1 MAYTPKEDENTQS
14 GMNVLD
20 PNGQQNP
27 LEDEQKNLQATGTP
41 AAGAPMQSAPQ
52 TTSVGTTANQTTGQ
66 SNAAS
71 AGGKGSGTYTN
82 LQAYQKANQGATQ
95 NISDAV
101 QKAQNVGAQKIGQ
114 QIQQKQSEF
123 QRQVDENRQRLD
135 QAGQFIDQT
144 ISGAGQEMDDTA
156 FNRFQNLLSGQ
167 EQYQTSTPDF
177 SQVQNQIESFNIP
190 NQGLDRQN
198 ARMELLRRTFGGNDR
213 YTTGQRALD
222 DFLVAGNA
230 DARRIIAE
238 APQRAAQ
245 NLQDQLSAARTAS
258 EQERALLGQE
268 GQALQTRAQESVD
281 AAQEQLLADLEAR
294 RTGIADELGIGPQ
307 LKEAVASG
315 NVSQELL
322 DQLGLEDNRLY
333 GVDVNEFLTAAPT
346 LEGIASQEDLARA
359 QALAKLEGTEQDI
372 FLDPTKIGQFQET
385 EQNQIQALKD
395 AVAARRGEYMTES
408 EQLRNLLGEL
418 DQSKNNILG
427 LMPDISPF
435 GAIDTGY
442 TRYSYET
449 QAQAQENAR
458 RQQEFDREL
467 SRRAGELG
475 ISQDLTNLLK
485 PYLEQQAGFRDYSS
499 ANVNPYRAGSGQS
512 STLGNTLQNLGITGL
527 DFDSPYR
534 TDLID
539 ADRLQGLLTDALT
552 GVQGQYDYSNVLGP
566 VSAKDG
572 AVKNNRLEALKKL
585 IDG

>member
-1 MAYTPKEDENTQS
+1 
-14 GMNVLD
+14 MNVLD
-20 PNGQQNP
+20 PNNQQNQ
-27 LEDEQKNLQATGTP
+27 LAEEQKNLQSAGTP
-41 AAGAPMQSAPQ
+41 AAGTPMQTPTAQ
-52 TTSVGTTANQTTGQ
+52 TNVGTTANKPAAQTTGQ

-101 QKAQNVGAQKIGQ
+101 QKAQNIGAQKIGQ

-144 ISGAGQEMDDTA
+144 VSGAGQEMDDTA

-167 EQYQTSTPDF
+167 EQYQAATPDF
-177 SQVQNQIESFNIP
+177 SQLENQISSFSIP

-198 ARMELLRRTFGGNDR
+198 ARMELLRRTFGGNER

-222 DFLVAGNA
+222 DFLVAGSQE
-230 DARRIIAE
+230 ARQIMAE

-245 NLQDQLSAARTAS
+245 NLQNQLAAARTAS

-268 GQALQTRAQESVD
+268 GQSLQTRAQESVD
-281 AAQEQLLADLEAR
+281 AAQQSLLDQLEAR
-294 RTGIADELGIGPQ
+294 KQGIADELGIAPQ

-315 NVSQELL
+315 NVPQELL

-346 LEGIASQEDLARA
+346 LEGIATQEDLARA

-372 FLDPTKIGQFQET
+372 FLDPTQIGTFQDT

-395 AVAARRGEYMTES
+395 AVAARRGEYMSES

-418 DQSKNNILG
+418 DENYDNILG
-427 LMPDISPF
+427 LMPDISDY
-435 GAIDTGY
+435 GALDQGY
-442 TRYSYET
+442 SGRFWE
-449 QAQAQENAR
+449 
-458 RQQEFDREL
+458 QQKEHAAANRSRSATFNTDL
-467 SRRAGELG
+467 NRRAGELG
-475 ISQDLTNLLK
+475 ISQDLVQLLR
-485 PYLEQQAGFRDYSS
+485 PYIEQQSGFINYGQTLG
-499 ANVNPYRAGSGQS
+499 NPYRAEEGQGVGI
-512 STLGNTLQNLGITGL
+512 GNMYRDLGL
-527 DFDSPYR
+527 DVG
-534 TDLID
+534 TDYGNWENRYNLVD
-539 ADRLQGLLTDALT
+539 PDRLKTLLTDALS
-552 GVQGQYDYSNVLGP
+552 GIQGQYDYDNVLGP

-572 AVKNNRLEALKKL
+572 AVKSTRMEALRKL
-585 IDG
+585 LGE

>member
-1 MAYTPKEDENTQS
+1 
-14 GMNVLD
+14 MNVLD
-20 PNGQQNP
+20 PNNQQNQ
-27 LEDEQKNLQATGTP
+27 LAEEQKNLQSAGTP
-41 AAGAPMQSAPQ
+41 VAGTPMQTPTAQ
-52 TTSVGTTANQTTGQ
+52 TNVGTTANKPAAQTTGQ

-101 QKAQNVGAQKIGQ
+101 QKAQNIGAQKIGQ

-123 QRQVDENRQRLD
+123 QRQVDENRQRID

-144 ISGAGQEMDDTA
+144 VSGAGQEMDDTA

-167 EQYQTSTPDF
+167 EQYQAATPDF
-177 SQVQNQIESFNIP
+177 SQIENQISSFSIP
-190 NQGLDRQN
+190 SQGLDRQN
-198 ARMELLRRTFGGNDR
+198 ARMELLRRTFGGNER

-222 DFLVAGNA
+222 DFLVAGSQE
-230 DARRIIAE
+230 ARQIMAE

-245 NLQDQLSAARTAS
+245 NLQNQLAAARTAS

-268 GQALQTRAQESVD
+268 GQSLQTRAQESVD
-281 AAQEQLLADLEAR
+281 AAQQSLLDQLEAR
-294 RTGIADELGIGPQ
+294 RQGIADELGIAPQ

-315 NVSQELL
+315 NVPQELL

-346 LEGIASQEDLARA
+346 LEGIATQEDLARA

-372 FLDPTKIGQFQET
+372 FLDPTQIGTFQDT

-395 AVAARRGEYMTES
+395 AVAARRGEYMSES

-418 DQSKNNILG
+418 DQSGNNILG
-427 LMPDISPF
+427 LMPDITPF

-442 TRYSYET
+442 TRFSYET
-449 QAQAQENAR
+449 QAQARENAR
-458 RQQEFDREL
+458 RQVEFDREL

-475 ISQDLTNLLK
+475 ISQDLTQLLK

-499 ANVNPYRAGSGQS
+499 SNVNPYRAGSGQS
-512 STLGNTLQNLGITGL
+512 NDLGNTFRDLGVTGL
-527 DFDSPYR
+527 DYDNPYR
-534 TDLID
+534 TDLVD
-539 ADRLQGLLTDALT
+539 ADRLKTLLTDALS
-552 GVQGQYDYSNVLGP
+552 GIQGQYDYDNVLGP
-566 VSAKDG
+566 VSANDG
-572 AVKNNRLEALKKL
+572 AVKSTRLEALRKL
-585 IDG
+585 LGE